1 MLISDWSSAVCSSDL
16 RDAALVAAPIGCA
29 QILLGHLARGNE
41 LKVLYKIDALRNL
54 VARKKASSMRDK
66 KGLIGWMALAH
77 DDNRLHAL
85 APSRVGHA
93 DHRDAGNGRM
103 GRKHILDLGRIDILA
118 ARNDHVLGPIDD
130 IIEAFLVAARDISR
144 DRTSTRMNTRH

>member
-1 MLISDWSSAVCSSDL
+1 
-16 RDAALVAAPIGCA
+16 
-29 QILLGHLARGNE
+29 
-41 LKVLYKIDALRNL
+41 
-54 VARKKASSMRDK
+54 MRDK
-66 KGLIGWMALAH
+66 KVLIGWMALAH

-118 ARNDHVLGPIDD
+118 ARNDHVLSPIDA
-130 IIEAFLVAARDISR
+130 IITAFLVSARDISR
-144 DRTSTRMNTRH
+144 AGPDLRTDERRGGTEGVSTWRIWL

>member
-1 MLISDWSSAVCSSDL
+1 
-16 RDAALVAAPIGCA
+16 
-29 QILLGHLARGNE
+29 
-41 LKVLYKIDALRNL
+41 
-54 VARKKASSMRDK
+54 MRDK
-66 KGLIGWMALAH
+66 KVLIGWMALAH

-144 DRTSTRMNTRH
+144 AVPAIFEDRKSPRLTHSHYCASS